1 MALMIESGF
10 PGCRAVAIAWLSR
23 STAARRAAES
33 SVIVRETSV
42 AVSMARSA
50 RPGWV
55 VDSGGSIFTVPCPR
69 AMTRAATADE
79 TATFGYPRERSF

>member
-1 MALMIESGF
+1 
-10 PGCRAVAIAWLSR
+10 
-23 STAARRAAES
+23 
-33 SVIVRETSV
+33 
-42 AVSMARSA
+42 MARSA
-50 RPGWV
+50 MPGWV